1 MADTIND
8 TLHPFKM
15 KSRLKKRLSYLTV
28 TLIVFLLLY
37 ATLNSKRPMAY
48 TYARMQM
55 GTVVEI
61 TVYGGDEGEIEGVVE
76 DAFREIDRL
85 EAIFSS
91 YRDDS
96 DVSRI
101 NRRAGQ
107 GKVMVSPEVIDV
119 TATALEIAEV
129 SGGAFD
135 PTVGILGRVWSFS
148 GEKERAIPSRED
160 VESLLPLVDY
170 RQVVI
175 DRDGG
180 AVSLE
185 RAGMALNLGGVAK
198 GYIVGRAVE
207 LLKEGGIARGIV
219 KAGGDMVVF
228 DRDKRP
234 FKIGIQH
241 PRREEMLAGEISFT
255 NEAAATS
262 GDYERFTI
270 RKGIRYHHIL
280 DPSTGFPARG
290 TQGVT
295 ILSRKPTLADALS
308 TTVFVLGPEEGMALI
323 ESLSG
328 VEGLI
333 IDEAGEITVS
343 SGLKDRVVL
352 KERAK
357 PAT

>member
-1 MADTIND
+1 MRV
-8 TLHPFKM
+8 K
-15 KSRLKKRLSYLTV
+15 KSLSYLTV
-28 TLIVFLLLY
+28 TLIVFLLLF
-37 ATLNSKRPMAY
+37 ATLRTEAPMEY
-48 TYARMQM
+48 SFARMQM

-61 TVYGGDEGEIEGVVE
+61 TVYGGEEGEIDRAVE
-76 DAFREIDRL
+76 SAFHEIDRL

-107 GKVMVSPEVIDV
+107 GKVVVAPEVIKV
-119 TATALEIAEV
+119 TARALEIAKM
-129 SGGAFD
+129 SGGVFD
-135 PTVGILGRVWSFS
+135 PTIGILGRLWSFS
-148 GEKERAIPSRED
+148 GEQDRAIPSREA
-160 VESLLPLVDY
+160 VEKLLEFVDY

-175 DRDGG
+175 DRDGN
-180 AVSLE
+180 AIALSKE
-185 RAGMALNLGGVAK
+185 GMVLNLGGVAK

-207 LLKEGGIARGIV
+207 VLKEGGIARGIV

-241 PRREEMLAGEISFT
+241 PRREGKLAGEISFT
-255 NEAAATS
+255 NEAVATS

-270 RKGIRYHHIL
+270 RNGIRYHHIL

-295 ILSRKPTLADALS
+295 ILSREPTLADGS
-308 TTVFVLGPEEGMALI
+308 RMW
-323 ESLSG
+323 
-328 VEGLI
+328 
-333 IDEAGEITVS
+333 
-343 SGLKDRVVL
+343 
-352 KERAK
+352 
-357 PAT
+357 